1 MELLFFFSLLLV
13 ILLLV
18 LVFFQQKRI
27 EKLTKPKYGFLGKKL
42 SVFVFALLGV
52 SLLTGGL
59 FTLNRNTSQN
69 GDLNV
74 SEITNNNTNFFKI
87 SYQTLENNKI
97 KFVAIPFINNKPWNG
112 IDKIDIYWEISPE
125 TGMGR
130 KILQSGA
137 TRENNQGITI
147 SVQKGKYKVKA
158 VFNDGK
164 LDLFGEIE
172 ILFSE

>member
-1 MELLFFFSLLLV
+1 MEVLFFFSLLLV
-13 ILLLV
+13 ILLLA

-69 GDLNV
+69 GDLSV
-74 SEITNNNTNFFKI
+74 SEITSNNTNFFKI

-97 KFVAIPFINNKPWNG
+97 KFVAIPFVNNKPWDG
-112 IDKIDIYWEISPE
+112 IDKIDIYWEVIPERGISK
-125 TGMGR
+125 
-130 KILQSGA
+130 KILQSSV
-137 TRENNQGITI
+137 TQQNNQGITI
-147 SVQKGKYKVKA
+147 NIQDGRYKIRA
-158 VFNDGK
+158 MFSDGNIE
-164 LDLFGEIE
+164 LIGELE
-172 ILFSE
+172 IFFSE